1 MPTETSTTAARSEP
15 NPSVSSRLAP
25 LMEGTGEADH
35 GSLDVLGQ
43 HVAWC
48 AEHEVTKA
56 RHWAIDAD
64 GYPTECVECLAFREA
79 WAEWRLAHPTGVD
92 TAERASA

>member
-1 MPTETSTTAARSEP
+1 MWDR
-15 NPSVSSRLAP
+15 
-25 LMEGTGEADH
+25 TGEPDH

-79 WAEWRLAHPTGVD
+79 WAEWRRAHPAGVD
-92 TAERASA
+92 AAERASA